1 MSVNKSLEATYSVKL
16 NGIYKREDNTISNST
31 VNGGINYSAIAGTL
45 SNGVNA
51 DGVANLL
58 FYKKYTIGVAG
69 VETFDWDGNS
79 LVDIWGDTLDFSKVK
94 KLIVHNVEEVAQ
106 TLKVIT
112 LAWAG
117 ESAVIK
123 GGGSRIFCEPAAAG
137 IAAVTTSMTLTAG
150 SEATSVVV
158 IAIGNDDTVSL

>member
-1 MSVNKSLEATYSVKL
+1 MVDDFGVKYVGKNHAEHLFTSLNNHYPKV
-16 NGIYKREDNTISNST
+16 
-31 VNGGINYSAIAGTL
+31 
-45 SNGVNA
+45 
-51 DGVANLL
+51 
-58 FYKKYTIGVAG
+58 
-69 VETFDWDGNS
+69 TFDWDGNS

-94 KLIVHNVEEVAQ
+94 KLIVHNVELVAQ